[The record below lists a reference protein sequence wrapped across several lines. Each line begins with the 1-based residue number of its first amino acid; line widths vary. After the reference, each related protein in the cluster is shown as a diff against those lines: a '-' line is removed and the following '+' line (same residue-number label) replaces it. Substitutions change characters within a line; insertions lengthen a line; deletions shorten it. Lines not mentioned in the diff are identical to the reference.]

1 MINNK
6 RKYLIFLLIL
16 IAFVSVGGVS
26 ANTQDNTTGITNADV
41 FDETVLMDDS
51 LYDEQPIIEVDSTN
65 DCSNTVEVDDNPQL
79 SSQDDSS
86 NCLLDEGSDYVVNSP
101 IVNPDFEEGLN
112 GWDGYGVSITD
123 FVFNSKSGTK
133 FISLSNNGYISQ
145 FINFDTI
152 DSVSFWYMSNTENAT
167 IDVNIDD
174 VFFDKYNIQNNI
186 GLGKKQWKEVK
197 LDFSNFTGH
206 HTINIT
212 QRYGLGYLDY
222 FNITYNNNIVANFTI
237 GSYEISDGKINI
249 NFTDLSQ
256 GLITGYLWDF
266 GDGNTSTE
274 QNPNHTFK
282 LGHHR
287 ITLTISNG
295 YSSSVCNY
303 DLPVSAPTVERTGIE
318 YSTIQKAIDNAAD
331 GDVITITPNVFVS
344 SYYENLFIDKSLTLN
359 FNNCTLIANNNA
371 PIISVKNNAR
381 VILNNI
387 SFENSNLITTDS
399 SSQLMIENSLIENSN
414 ITLVEGN
421 ILIRNTQFNNCYL
434 TILNS
439 NYNMD
444 YCDVNAG
451 GVIVNSGKSKF
462 TNSSYSGCGVAINQT
477 GGELSLMSNSIINNN
492 IGVSVSGGISKVNFN
507 EIYSNSRFGLIY
519 STEPIDYSNNW
530 WGSNNPSYN
539 CSLVIPDYYF
549 DVFQVS
555 DASSDM
561 DSWIVL
567 NITKH
572 DLDYHYWI
580 RGVTYYNLTIDLRH
594 NNLGE
599 DISQFGGLTSKF
611 YEFKFNNYECDIF
624 IENGFKEYL
633 FSWGYLTSDV
643 SEMNIQFE
651 NQNFI
656 LPLETRE
663 ATLNIVHVNEGYYN
677 YYYWA
682 VNETL
687 KVNITP
693 STTFNN
699 TMEIR
704 IDCNDSLAK
713 IFYTLDGSDAG
724 YSPTRKVYTEP
735 FTVNETT
742 VVHYVAVDFLGNF
755 YMIEDFTIQVNDP
768 SFIRDKCFVVFSWWF
783 KSLDDYEYV
792 PAYYTLDGSNPVTSD
807 SRIKYTHPFF
817 IDDISVL
824 RARIPNYW
832 YESGN
837 EHITYFAFRISSYYY
852 DFSET
857 YLKEVDTSSSGAVWG
872 KYQGD
877 ANNSGVTNYTG
888 PLNNISKWSLE
899 NLISSGSAVVDKEGH
914 IFISGDDG
922 YLYCLN
928 SQGLV
933 IWRFGTTSKII
944 CTPTIGNDG
953 NIYFVNW
960 LNSTL
965 YCLSSEGQLIWRYV
979 LGDYNTGSSPVFG
992 YDDILYVISGD
1003 DTYSTLFAFKD
1014 MKLLWSSKFPALIAH
1029 TPIIG
1034 DDGAVYLISKSN
1046 YLFGVNVDGSVKFGV
1061 TLTFSDEEAFNV
1073 HSSSPANFVLGS
1085 GYYASLSRDDEFI
1098 YIVDHYAVF
1107 AYYFNGTQAWHK
1119 RVSGASGTP
1128 TIHNGILYVS
1138 GTSGLYALNATNGN
1152 QLWFKALKT
1161 TSLSL
1166 SSPLVSND
1174 SVIYLSG
1181 NSTVYAVS
1189 LDGELVWSYNIPS
1202 KYGGAFSVSSPT
1214 LTDDGTLIVTT
1225 IQGIYAFNDIAAEF
1239 TYSHVN
1245 GTERT
1250 IQFTDLSTKG
1260 NNSYFW
1266 SFGDGYYSQ
1275 EQNPQHMYAEPGK
1288 YRVELVVEHE
1298 GINLARNTTIE
1309 VISYDITPP
1318 VPVTAYIN
1326 NTKTKGGIFNQTQI
1340 VTLVSSDESGKY
1352 TIYYTV
1358 DGSNPVNSST
1368 RRTYV
1373 EPLSIEVYTVL
1384 NAVAVD
1390 ESDNYAKVS
1399 TFTFNITD
1407 AINVNDKI
1415 NSTLIQKIQELL
1427 DNAEPNS
1434 KFVFDYEELYGA
1446 NFTINKPLNII
1457 TNVNTKLVGNGNQP
1471 VFTLGENA
1479 KNSTINGFIIEND
1492 GADGILIS
1500 NTDSVK
1506 VLNSV
1511 VSVGDACGIDIINS
1525 KNTVVKDTSVDNST
1539 NGVKVTNSLNTNLE
1553 RITVKNSDDNGV
1565 WILNSKN
1572 TVLTN
1577 SLLESNGENPYFSS
1591 ANQIL
1596 LDGSTNTKITNNI
1609 LNYGVF
1615 GIHLKN
1621 TNDGTV
1627 IDNNT
1632 IYEGIGDA
1640 IYLAGRYLNLNITHN
1655 TLDGCFNGINFNGYS
1670 ENVEVLNN
1678 LIWKMHQHD
1687 GEPQSGREYDLF
1699 YGFKHTSD
1707 LYGQYNNA
1715 IQVFELAS
1723 NFHGEVHIEN
1733 NVCILLEH
1741 RAWEARKTSTH
1752 IESGCDGY
1760 GYNLMDGS
1768 DSYHW
1773 LTSGATHYQE
1783 GFVNLVLDRIGD
1795 ASYRLRLQNM
1805 RTGEYLSDIPA
1816 FDVKFTAGRYTQ
1828 TVKFVGSQAV
1838 ATFDV
1843 ASSITTVTA
1852 TISREITKSVS
1863 WNVPISEGYSS
1874 SNRDKDPGYEAGE
1887 AINNPN
1893 PKAPSISDMINRFN
1907 GNNGNGNGQGSGNG
1921 NGDGNGNGNGQGT
1934 GTGNGKGSGN
1944 GHGSSGHGGSNVNGH
1959 EGEIEGNAN
1968 NLIQTNG
1975 GTSPSVGVEAAAQGD
1990 SDSVEGG
1997 SESGGGSEEPV
2008 NAYEVSKVINI
2019 EKSNVN
2025 FVAAVILFA
2034 VIIILGYGYRRIKKD
2049 GDEF

>member
-1 MINNK
+1 MLF
-6 RKYLIFLLIL
+6 LI
-16 IAFVSVGGVS
+16 SVGGVS
-26 ANTQDNTTGITNADV
+26 ASEDNNTI
-41 FDETVLMDDS
+41 S
-51 LYDEQPIIEVDSTN
+51 
-65 DCSNTVEVDDNPQL
+65 SNTDDVL
-79 SSQDDSS
+79 LQDDSVLTDNTESS
-86 NCLLDEGSDYVVNSP
+86 NNIDSDFISSSNFSDKLSGDDLDDYKVNDVIDNPSFELNHTSGWSSSNVD
-101 IVNPDFEEGLN
+101 IVNAKVYAKN
-112 GWDGYGVSITD
+112 GSY
-123 FVFNSKSGTK
+123 FVNLKDNTS
-133 FISLSNNGYISQ
+133 YISQ
-145 FINFDTI
+145 VINFNTI
-152 DSVSFWYMSNTENAT
+152 DNVSFWYMSNTQ
-167 IDVNIDD
+167 D
-174 VFFDKYNIQNNI
+174 
-186 GLGKKQWKEVK
+186 
-197 LDFSNFTGH
+197 S
-206 HTINIT
+206 TINI
-212 QRYGLGYLDY
+212 YLDNNLLMDY
-222 FNITYNNNIVANFTI
+222 TIKRTGYSKNRWEEVNLDVSSYTGFHEFKISQNTGSGFLDNFNVVHNNMLLANFTI
-237 GSYEISDGKINI
+237 GSFNVDGDELTI
-249 NFTDLSQ
+249 NFTDHSL
-256 GLITGYLWDF
+256 GLINKYSWDF
-266 GDGNTSTE
+266 ADGTTSNL
-274 QNPNHTFK
+274 QNPTYTFK
-282 LGHHR
+282 LKSKS
-287 ITLTISNG
+287 ISLTVSND
-295 YSSSVCNY
+295 YSSNTYSY
-303 DLPVSAPTVERTGIE
+303 DLPLSAPMVKSSGLE
-318 YSTIQKAIDNAAD
+318 YSTVQGAIDNALD
-331 GDVITITPNVFVS
+331 GDVITVTPNFFVS
-344 SYYENLFIDKSLTLN
+344 SYFENLVIDKSLIFD
-359 FNNCTLIANNNA
+359 FNNSSLIAKDIDAPLVSVNNGA
-371 PIISVKNNAR
+371 KVTMKN
-381 VILNNI
+381 ILFTNNVV
-387 SFENSNLITTDS
+387 LTTDDPS
-399 SSQLMIENSLIENSN
+399 SLTIENSIFNELN
-414 ITLVEGN
+414 ITLQSGN
-421 ILIRNTQFNNCYL
+421 IL
-434 TILNS
+434 LNQ
-439 NYNMD
+439 NLINGFINVFDANINVD
-444 YCDVNAG
+444 YCNVSFG
-451 GVIVNSGKSKF
+451 GVIVSGGKSKIM
-462 TNSSYSGCGVAINQT
+462 NSMFSNCIVAVNQT
-477 GGELSLMSNSIINNN
+477 DGEMELTSNMITNNVIGVDISGGESN
-492 IGVSVSGGISKVNFN
+492 VNFN
-507 EIYSNSRFGLIY
+507 EIHSNSRFGLIY
-519 STEPIDYSNNW
+519 STSIDFSNNW
-530 WGSNNPSYN
+530 WGSNNPSHDYG
-539 CSLVIPDYYF
+539 LIIPEDYF
-549 DVFQVS
+549 DVFQIS
-555 DASSDM
+555 DASSGM

-567 NITKH
+567 NINKH

-580 RGVTYYNLTIDLRH
+580 RGITYYNLTIDLTH

-599 DISQFGGLTSKF
+599 DISRLGSLSSKN
-611 YEFKFNNYECDIF
+611 YLFKFNNVYFEVY
-624 IENGFKEYL
+624 IEEGFKEYL

-643 SEMNIQFE
+643 NSMSIQFV
-651 NQNFI
+651 NQNVI

-699 TMEIR
+699 NMEIR

-724 YSPTRKVYTEP
+724 YSPTRNVYNGP
-735 FTVNETT
+735 FIVNETT
-742 VVHYVAVDFLGNF
+742 VVHYAAVDFLGNF
-755 YMIEDFTIQVNDP
+755 YMIEDSTVQVNDP
-768 SFIRDKCFVVFSWWF
+768 SFIRDNCFIVFSWWF
-783 KSLDDYEYV
+783 KSLDDYNYI

-807 SRIKYTHPFF
+807 SRIMYTHPFF
-817 IDDISVL
+817 IEDISIL
-824 RARIPNYW
+824 RARIPDYW
-832 YESGN
+832 YESGT
-837 EHITYFAFRISSYYY
+837 EHITYRAFRISSYYY
-852 DFSET
+852 DFSAA
-857 YLKEVDTSSSGAVWG
+857 YLKEVNTTSSDAVWG

-877 ANNSGVTNYTG
+877 INNSGVTNYTG

-899 NLISSGSAVVDKEGH
+899 NIVSSGSAIVDKEGH
-914 IFISGDDG
+914 ILISGDDG

-933 IWRFGTTSKII
+933 IWRFGTTSKLI
-944 CTPTIGNDG
+944 CTPTIGDDG

-965 YCLSSEGQLIWRYV
+965 YCLSPDGQLIWKYV
-979 LGDYNTGSSPVFG
+979 LGEYNTGSSPVFG
-992 YDDILYVISGD
+992 YNNTLYVISGG

-1014 MKLLWSSKFPALIAH
+1014 RKLLWSSKFPALIAH

-1034 DDGAVYLISKSN
+1034 DDGAIYLISKSN
-1046 YLFGVNVDGSVKFGV
+1046 YLFGVNLDGSLKFGV
-1061 TLTFSDEEAFNV
+1061 TITFSDEEAFTV

-1085 GYYASLSRDDEFI
+1085 GYYASLSRDDKFI

-1128 TIHNGILYVS
+1128 TIHNGVLYVS

-1152 QLWFKALKT
+1152 QLWFKSLKT

-1166 SSPLVSND
+1166 SSPLISNGG
-1174 SVIYLSG
+1174 VIYLSG
-1181 NSTVYAVS
+1181 NSTVYAIG
-1189 LDGELVWSYNIPS
+1189 LDGELLWSYDIPS

-1214 LTDDGTLIVTT
+1214 LGDDGTLIVTT
-1225 IQGIYAFNDIAAEF
+1225 IQGIYAFNDVAAEF
-1239 TYSHVN
+1239 TYHHVN

-1275 EQNPQHMYAEPGK
+1275 EQNPQHLYAEPGK
-1288 YRVELVVEHE
+1288 YRVELVVEHN

-1326 NTKTKGGIFNQTQI
+1326 NVKTKGGIFKQTQI
-1340 VTLVSSDESGKY
+1340 VTLLSSDESSKY

-1368 RRTYV
+1368 RRTYL
-1373 EPLSIEVYTVL
+1373 EPISIEIYTVL

-1415 NSTLIQKIQELL
+1415 NTTLIQKIQELL

-1457 TNVNTKLVGNGNQP
+1457 TNVNTKLIGNGNQP
-1471 VFTLGENA
+1471 VFILTENA
-1479 KNSTINGFIIEND
+1479 KNSTINGFIIENK

-1506 VLNSV
+1506 VLNSI
-1511 VSVGDACGIDIINS
+1511 VSASDACGVNIVNS
-1525 KNTVVKDTSVDNST
+1525 KNTVIKDTGVDNST
-1539 NGVKVTNSLNTNLE
+1539 NGVKVTNSLNTDLE
-1553 RITVKNSDDNGV
+1553 RLTIKNSYDNGV

-1572 TVLTN
+1572 TVLTD
-1577 SLLESNGENPYFSS
+1577 SLLESNGEDPYTSS

-1596 LDGSTNTKITNNI
+1596 LDGSTNTKITDNI
-1609 LNYGVF
+1609 INYGVF

-1621 TNDGTV
+1621 TNDGTL

-1632 IYEGIGDA
+1632 IYEGVGDA
-1640 IYLAGRYLNLNITHN
+1640 IYLAGRYLNLNIAHN

-1670 ENVEVLNN
+1670 ENVEVVNN
-1678 LIWKMHQHD
+1678 LIWKMHYHD
-1687 GEPQSGREYDLF
+1687 GEPESGREYDLF

-1723 NFHGEVHIEN
+1723 NFHNQVHIEN

-1795 ASYRLRLQNM
+1795 ASYRLRLQNI

-1852 TISREITKSVS
+1852 TISREITKSIS

-1874 SNRDKDPGYEAGE
+1874 SNRDNDPGYEAGE

-1893 PKAPSISDMINRFN
+1893 PKAPSIADMIKRFSKN
-1907 GNNGNGNGQGSGNG
+1907 ENTNQGNGNGNGH
-1921 NGDGNGNGNGQGT
+1921 GQGT
-1934 GTGNGKGSGN
+1934 GTGNGQGSGN
-1944 GHGSSGHGGSNVNGH
+1944 GHGSSGHGGSNVNGR
-1959 EGEIEGNAN
+1959 EGDVRGDALNQIKTDTGN
-1968 NLIQTNG
+1968 
-1975 GTSPSVGVEAAAQGD
+1975 SPSVGVEAAAEGD

-1997 SESGGGSEEPV
+1997 SEDNGETSIDSTT
-2008 NAYEVSKVINI
+2008 AYEIKKVINI
-2019 EKSNVN
+2019 ENNSLQ
-2025 FVAAVILFA
+2025 FVLAVLFS
-2034 VIIILGYGYRRIKKD
+2034 VFIILGFAYRKRKD
-2049 GDEF
+2049 GGEM